1 MASEMP
7 EIFLLVY
14 LTKKIGNEIDSKINT
29 KAIISKIQFNKPKA
43 IKENITF
50 VSVPHAEKNSS

>member
-1 MASEMP
+1 MP